1 MRRIALLVVGLA
13 GLLVWWALPALAE
26 KRVALVIGN
35 SAYEHT
41 VVLKNPRH
49 DAEAI
54 AAKLRTLGFD
64 VVDGYDLTVRD
75 FLSKVNTFAT
85 RVESADVGLL
95 FYAGH
100 GLQAGNKN
108 YLVPVDAD
116 LKSEIDL
123 QFQTMPLN
131 LILNAMKGAKRINIV
146 LLDACRNDPL
156 ASKLAS
162 AVNANR
168 SVGGTRGLARIG
180 NVVGTYIAFSTSP
193 DSVAQDGSGDHS
205 PFAQAILKEI
215 GTPGTDIEI
224 IMRRVRNDVI
234 KETHG
239 TQVPWSNS
247 SLTSSFEFSPATT
260 SDNNATS
267 PPQTTTPDT
276 RQPTTP
282 SADQKAAEERLYW
295 DSVRNSNDSQ
305 LLQSYIDRYP
315 QGAYVEIA
323 RLTIQR
329 LDREAQQK
337 QQDRNAPNV
346 ANIQPDT
353 TTTTPPPP
361 KFQLYR
367 DYDSFGF
374 DLQRVNGISLN
385 GCIDRCKQTSE
396 CHAFT
401 YNDHYNVCFL
411 KSGSNGLIPNT
422 HAIAGL
428 FGITAPKRTLTAFD
442 NIDAPGNDYS
452 SLNGTDLMTCYD
464 ICENDSACRGFAY
477 VYRNKSCWFKSL
489 IGTTHKKSGVS
500 LFVR

>member
-13 GLLVWWALPALAE
+13 GLIVWWTFPALAE

-41 VVLKNPRH
+41 VGLKNPRQ
-49 DAEAI
+49 DAKAI
-54 AAKLRTLGFD
+54 TAALIKLGFE
-64 VVDGYDLTVRD
+64 VIEGVDLKQAE
-75 FLSKVNTFAT
+75 FLAKVNKFAT
-85 RVESADVGLL
+85 QIETADVGLL

-100 GLQAGNKN
+100 GLQAGGKN
-108 YLVPVDAD
+108 YLVPVDAN
-116 LKSEIDL
+116 LRTEIDL

-131 LILNAMKGAKRINIV
+131 LILKSMEAAKRVNIV
-146 LLDACRNDPL
+146 LLDACRNNPL

-162 AVNANR
+162 ANNASR
-168 SVGGTRGLARIG
+168 SVGSTRGLARVG

-215 GTPGTDIEI
+215 ATPGQDIEI
-224 IMRRVRNDVI
+224 VMRRVRADVI
-234 KETHG
+234 TETDG
-239 TQVPWSNS
+239 RQVPWSNS
-247 SLTSSFEFSPATT
+247 SLTSGFVFAPSANG
-260 SDNNATS
+260 DNNDIPPQATPNVRRTS
-267 PPQTTTPDT
+267 P
-276 RQPTTP
+276 
-282 SADQKAAEERLYW
+282 SIDQKAEEERLYW
-295 DSVRNSNDSQ
+295 DSVRNSNDAQ
-305 LLQSYIDRYP
+305 LLQSYVKRYP

-337 QQDRNAPNV
+337 QSETGADV
-346 ANIQPDT
+346 ANAQPQ
-353 TTTTPPPP
+353 TPPQSPE
-361 KFQLYR
+361 FRLYR

-374 DLQRVNGISLN
+374 DLQRVNGISLD
-385 GCIDRCKQTSE
+385 GCVARCRQAGE

-411 KSGSNGLIPNT
+411 KSGSNGLIPNSN
-422 HAIAGL
+422 AIAGL
-428 FGITAPKRTLTAFD
+428 FGITAPKRTLTGFD

-452 SLNGTDLMTCYD
+452 SLKRADLMTCYD
-464 ICENDSACRGFAY
+464 ICESDSACRGFSY
-477 VYRNKSCWFKSL
+477 VYKNKSCWFKSL
-489 IGTTHKKSGVS
+489 IGSTHKKTGIS